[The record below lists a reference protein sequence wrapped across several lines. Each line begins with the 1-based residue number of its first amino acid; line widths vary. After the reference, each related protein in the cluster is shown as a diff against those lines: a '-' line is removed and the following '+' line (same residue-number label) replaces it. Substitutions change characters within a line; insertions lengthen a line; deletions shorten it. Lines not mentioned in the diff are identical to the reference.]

1 MIDIKPGEHLGM
13 IGTTGSGKTVFF
25 RKVFMPHLDRLIV
38 VDTEERQFNDL
49 PIIKGDPMKF
59 MRKIPRDKYFR
70 WRWVPNP
77 STQPE
82 DMEILAEA
90 AIAYGDNLAIYIDEL
105 TDFSSATS
113 MGVWLKSLF
122 RKARKRN
129 INLYWASQRPAGVN
143 TFRKNTVLPDP
154 VVPIMPRCSPDLI
167 SIMAVQ
173 LQDSFSR
180 QRSAYIRQSCLPQ
193 IL

>member
-1 MIDIKPGEHLGM
+1 MIDIKAGEHLGM

-59 MRKIPRDKYFR
+59 MRKIPKDKYFR

-82 DMEILAEA
+82 DMEILA
-90 AIAYGDNLAIYIDEL
+90 Y
-105 TDFSSATS
+105 
-113 MGVWLKSLF
+113 LK
-122 RKARKRN
+122 
-129 INLYWASQRPAGVN
+129 Y
-143 TFRKNTVLPDP
+143 
-154 VVPIMPRCSPDLI
+154 
-167 SIMAVQ
+167 
-173 LQDSFSR
+173 
-180 QRSAYIRQSCLPQ
+180 YYEYSCYVYSQ
-193 IL
+193 ILNGNVRQQISPELSPQSLVLLI